1 MSERSPQQ
9 SNVIYPWNMYNR
21 QDKLGISSN
30 LVKAKLRYS
39 PGRPKATLPKYV
51 KNLIHEHFGEIGVT
65 TEQPVTLTV
74 KSPVTTSM
82 VSSLPPGVTAVTR
95 IVHKTTVC
103 MKNIMVF
110 NGADIHSAPPK
121 KHVVTYG
128 VTPTPAIV
136 VTSKIRSKSEKALDN
151 IMQPVKVKPK
161 KVSPVTPRPKSVTP
175 KMSTKE
181 STKPANVV
189 TLVAPVTPL
198 TPLESQLET
207 GSGTT
212 VLDEMCNMYLS
223 QKTFEN
229 IRPFGDIS
237 DKLDETMYMN
247 NLSVNEL
254 ENALQ
259 PVENV
264 SNMSEVNGNIP
275 VIKKS
280 MKPKKK
286 SKLSTLNISVKMF
299 KEQYKTAKI
308 VKVSG
313 LSEFE

>member
-1 MSERSPQQ
+1 M
-9 SNVIYPWNMYNR
+9 
-21 QDKLGISSN
+21 
-30 LVKAKLRYS
+30 
-39 PGRPKATLPKYV
+39 
-51 KNLIHEHFGEIGVT
+51 
-65 TEQPVTLTV
+65 
-74 KSPVTTSM
+74 
-82 VSSLPPGVTAVTR
+82 
-95 IVHKTTVC
+95 
-103 MKNIMVF
+103 
-110 NGADIHSAPPK
+110 
-121 KHVVTYG
+121 
-128 VTPTPAIV
+128 
-136 VTSKIRSKSEKALDN
+136 
-151 IMQPVKVKPK
+151 
-161 KVSPVTPRPKSVTP
+161 
-175 KMSTKE
+175 
-181 STKPANVV
+181 
-189 TLVAPVTPL
+189 
-198 TPLESQLET
+198 
-207 GSGTT
+207 
-212 VLDEMCNMYLS
+212 S

-275 VIKKS
+275 VTKKS